1 VGVTFG
7 KGRNAVP
14 ALGGI
19 DLRVEPGQFVSVVG
33 PSGSGK
39 STLLRLVTGLRAPDR
54 GRILVLGTSP
64 REATAGK
71 RVGFVPQSPA
81 LLPWRTVL
89 DNVRLPAQV
98 NRAAGRQDRDSGP
111 ADPHRLLEQVGLA
124 DVAGRRPAELS
135 GGMAQ
140 RVAIARALA
149 SAPSLLVMDEPFS
162 ALDELTREVLR
173 DVLLDVWETSAAT
186 VLWVTH
192 SVAEAVYLSD
202 RIVVLSPRPGRVVA
216 DVEVGLARP
225 RRPDMAREP
234 TWAAVEDRVRAALR
248 AGRAHP

>member
-1 VGVTFG
+1 
-7 KGRNAVP
+7 
-14 ALGGI
+14 
-19 DLRVEPGQFVSVVG
+19 
-33 PSGSGK
+33 
-39 STLLRLVTGLRAPDR
+39 
-54 GRILVLGTSP
+54 
-64 REATAGK
+64 
-71 RVGFVPQSPA
+71 
-81 LLPWRTVL
+81 
-89 DNVRLPAQV
+89 
-98 NRAAGRQDRDSGP
+98 
-111 ADPHRLLEQVGLA
+111 
-124 DVAGRRPAELS
+124 
-135 GGMAQ
+135 MAQ